1 LGEVEQLKKNILESI
16 LTKNEVALKE
26 VITKIDY
33 SSSNNN
39 VGTLFYTSFFEN
51 LGNKNSDI
59 DIYIFLSSEEE
70 LGKKGLRKYSECL
83 GVDVIRV
90 GELELDIEYWTVA
103 SVEKI
108 LKKLV
113 DSNGLSG
120 NYSDL
125 KILLRIFHGYFLE
138 SNEVSSYI
146 MGLLESHDII
156 KLVKNRIAIEARS
169 LFDEAV
175 KMYEVNEKILSLD
188 CARRCLWECASY
200 MNAHYGKP
208 NLKQKWISKIFI
220 DNKAFGN
227 SDLLDDYINLQIFS
241 NITKE
246 NLDNTLLDMFTLIQ
260 SMLNVD
266 LFD

>member
-1 LGEVEQLKKNILESI
+1 MKKNILESI
-16 LTKNEVALKE
+16 LIKKE
-26 VITKIDY
+26 VTLKDVIAKIDY
-33 SSSNNN
+33 PSANNN

-59 DIYIFLSSEEE
+59 DIYIFLTSKKE
-70 LGKKGLRKYSECL
+70 LEKKSLRKYSECL
-83 GVDVIRV
+83 GVDVIQV
-90 GELELDIEYWTVA
+90 GELELDIEYWTI
-103 SVEKI
+103 SSIEKI
-108 LKKLV
+108 LQKFV

-138 SNEVSSYI
+138 SNETSNYI
-146 MGLLESHDII
+146 TGLLESHDII

-169 LFDEAV
+169 LYDEAV

-220 DNKAFGN
+220 DNKAFGHV
-227 SDLLDDYINLQIFS
+227 DLLEGYINLQIFS
-241 NITKE
+241 NITEE
-246 NLDNTLLDMFTLIQ
+246 NIDNTLLEMFTLIQ
-260 SMLNVD
+260 SMLNID